1 MGTSMKPKTG
11 GRPRVSGRADSD
23 TLPREEQFDL
33 LTATLIGIAIGAGAT
48 MLLRQG
54 PRGRPITP
62 VVAGL
67 GRGARAAGALGLVG
81 ARYAGRHGA
90 EGARWAGEHGRNAAR
105 WAAERGE
112 ELIDRVPAEEIAD
125 QVREYV
131 ESAQETINSAVESEL
146 RDLRRAIKRQRKRL
160 GI

>member
-1 MGTSMKPKTG
+1 MGTSMKPKVG
-11 GRPRVSGRADSD
+11 GRPRASGRASSEIE
-23 TLPREEQFDL
+23 PREEQFDL

-48 MLLRQG
+48 LLFRQG

-62 VVAGL
+62 LVTGI
-67 GRGARAAGALGLVG
+67 GRGARIAGEYGLEG
-81 ARYAGRHGA
+81 ARLAGRHGA
-90 EGARWAGEHGRNAAR
+90 EGARWAGKRSAKAAR

-112 ELIDRVPAEEIAD
+112 ELLDRVPTEEIAE
-125 QVREYV
+125 QVRDYV
-131 ESAQETINSAVESEL
+131 ETAQETINNAVEHEL

>member
-1 MGTSMKPKTG
+1 MGTSTKPKVRG
-11 GRPRVSGRADSD
+11 QPRGSARERTAIE
-23 TLPREEQFDL
+23 PREEQFDL

-62 VVAGL
+62 IVTGI
-67 GRGARAAGALGLVG
+67 GRGARLAGEYGLEG
-81 ARYAGRHGA
+81 ARLAGRHGA
-90 EGARWAGEHGRNAAR
+90 EGARWAGARGAKAAR

-112 ELIDRVPAEEIAD
+112 ELIDRVPAEAIAD

-131 ESAQETINSAVESEL
+131 ESAQETINGAVESEL

>member
-1 MGTSMKPKTG
+1 VRGQ
-11 GRPRVSGRADSD
+11 PRGSAREQTD
-23 TLPREEQFDL
+23 TEGREEQFDL

-48 MLLRQG
+48 LLLRQG

-62 VVAGL
+62 IVTGI
-67 GRGARAAGALGLVG
+67 GRGARAAGALGLEG
-81 ARYAGRHGA
+81 ARVAGRHGA
-90 EGARWAGEHGRNAAR
+90 EGARWAGARGANAAR

-112 ELIDRVPAEEIAD
+112 ELWDRVPTDEIAD

-131 ESAQETINSAVESEL
+131 ESAQETINGAVETEL
-146 RDLRRAIKRQRKRL
+146 RDLKRAIRRQRKRL

>member
-1 MGTSMKPKTG
+1 MRGQ
-11 GRPRVSGRADSD
+11 PRGSARAQRAIA
-23 TLPREEQFDL
+23 PREEQFDR

-48 MLLRQG
+48 LLLRQG

-62 VVAGL
+62 IMTGI
-67 GRGARAAGALGLVG
+67 GRGARVAGEYGLEG
-81 ARYAGRHGA
+81 ARLAGRHGA
-90 EGARWAGEHGRNAAR
+90 EGARWAGARGAKAAR

-112 ELIDRVPAEEIAD
+112 ELIDRVPTDEIAD

-131 ESAQETINSAVESEL
+131 ESAQEAINGAVESEL

-160 GI
+160 GV

>member
-1 MGTSMKPKTG
+1 
-11 GRPRVSGRADSD
+11 
-23 TLPREEQFDL
+23 
-33 LTATLIGIAIGAGAT
+33 

-62 VVAGL
+62 IVTGI
-67 GRGARAAGALGLVG
+67 GRGARVAGEYGLEG
-81 ARYAGRHGA
+81 ARIAGRHGA
-90 EGARWAGEHGRNAAR
+90 EGARWAGARGARAAR

-112 ELIDRVPAEEIAD
+112 ELIDRVPAEAIAD

-131 ESAQETINSAVESEL
+131 ESAQETINGAVESEL